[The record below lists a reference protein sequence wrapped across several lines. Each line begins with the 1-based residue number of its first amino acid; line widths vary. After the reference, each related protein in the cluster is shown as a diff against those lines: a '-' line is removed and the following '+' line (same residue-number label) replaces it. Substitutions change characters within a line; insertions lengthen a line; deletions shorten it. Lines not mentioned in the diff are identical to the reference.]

1 MHDQRPLTI
10 RVPARSDGMPP
21 HNIEVEMKFLA
32 CIIMHNDCID
42 EVANLVSVDDL
53 FRDTHQIIYRTAL
66 ELHSEGT
73 PFDGLVL
80 EDRLSANGTLERI
93 GGHFAISSILDTVF
107 FYEVEIQSYARIIA
121 AHALR
126 RSLIEMSN
134 DTIGESQAQDETAED
149 IAARLEAKIADALNR
164 HAPIRETS
172 VGDAAEMAYAR
183 ITRIKG
189 GEEAA
194 MSTGFQS
201 LDFELSGLEAS
212 RLTIIGGRPGM
223 GKSCLGLNFAEYAAR
238 FYACPVY
245 IFSLEMSA
253 EEVGKRFI
261 ASIARVHNDKLKGK
275 IPMTA
280 EETRRVAAAVETL
293 RNLPIKIDDSSVKT
307 AVQILSQAKLAKRR
321 HGSRLIVVDHI
332 GLIKS
337 ESKNR
342 TESRQQ
348 HLGNC
353 SRTMKQI
360 ARDLQIP
367 VIAMAQLNR
376 NNTDRQDKRPTISDL
391 RESGDIEQDADN
403 VLLIHREGYY
413 DDSKDQT
420 EAEIIIGKQRDGNT
434 GTVKLAFFGHFSRFD
449 NVAPYQ
455 DDQAPADQPWN

>member
-1 MHDQRPLTI
+1 MRDQRPLTL
-10 RVPARSDGMPP
+10 RVLARNDGMPP
-21 HNIEVEMKFLA
+21 HNIEVEQKFLA
-32 CIIMHNDCID
+32 CIITDNDCID
-42 EVANLVSVDDL
+42 EIAHIVDEQDL
-53 FRDTHQIIYRTAL
+53 FRDIHQIIFRAAMDLYREGQQFDAL
-66 ELHSEGT
+66 TVS
-73 PFDGLVL
+73 
-80 EDRLSANGTLERI
+80 DRLQANGTLERI
-93 GGHFAISSILDTVF
+93 GGWPAISSIVETVM
-107 FYEVEIQSYARIIA
+107 FYRVEVESYARIIA
-121 AHALR
+121 AHSLR

-134 DTIGESQAQDETAED
+134 DTIGESRAQDETAED

-164 HAPIRETS
+164 HAPVKETS
-172 VGDAAEMAYAR
+172 VGEAAEMAYAR
-183 ITRIKG
+183 IVRIKG

-194 MSTGFQS
+194 MSTGFTS

-212 RLTIIGGRPGM
+212 RLTIVGGRPGM
-223 GKSCLGLNFAEYAAR
+223 GKSCLGLNFAEYVAR

-245 IFSLEMSA
+245 IVSLEMSA

-275 IPMTA
+275 IPMSA
-280 EETRRVAAAVETL
+280 DEIRRVNAAVEML
-293 RNLPIKIDDSSVKT
+293 KKLPIKIDDSSVKT

-337 ESKNR
+337 DSKNR
-342 TESRQQ
+342 NESRQQ
-348 HLGNC
+348 HLGHC

-360 ARDLQIP
+360 ARDLQVP

-420 EAEIIIGKQRDGNT
+420 EAEVIIGKQRDGNT

-455 DDQAPADQPWN
+455 DEQAPADQPWN